1 MIKKALFLV
10 MSCEKERYLNEELI
24 IKKTWGKD
32 IIDGKYENLKL
43 YFYRGGSKENYID
56 EENNVIHLSCG
67 DNLDET
73 YEKCVECFKYIEDII
88 NEYDYVIRPNT
99 STYVN
104 IDAINQF
111 LSIDNLKD
119 DIIFGPGLVITY
131 VSQNIPYLKGHMLII
146 PKKIVNI
153 IANNKS
159 DWRGYDDAVFGIVLG
174 DYYGQKYMDH
184 VLSFDSILDI
194 KKPYYD
200 KLSTSYCIRIKDEEN
215 FENNIVNMIGFHLL
229 YKQCNIKT
237 EIKPPHGFDCVHTI
251 YGDVPI

>member
-1 MIKKALFLV
+1 MKKAIILV
-10 MSCEKERYLNEELI
+10 MSCNQERYINEELI

-43 YFYRGGSKENYID
+43 FFYRGGSKENYID
-56 EENNVIHLSCG
+56 EENNVINLSCG
-67 DNLDET
+67 DKLDET
-73 YEKCVECFKYIEDII
+73 YEKCVVCFKFIEDII

-104 IDAINQF
+104 IDAIQQF

-119 DIIFGPGLVITY
+119 DIILGSGLLINY
-131 VSQNIPYLKGHMLII
+131 ISKYIPYLKGHMLII

-159 DWRGYDDAVFGIVLG
+159 DWHGYDDAVFGIVLG
-174 DYYGQKYMDH
+174 NYYGKKYMEH

-194 KKPYYD
+194 KKPYFD

-229 YKQCNIKT
+229 YRQCKIKT
-237 EIKPPHGFDCVHTI
+237 EIKPPHGFEHVCTI